1 MSVGAVLEGD
11 GDAVIAAGALALRGG
26 AAAPRHREHGG
37 ASGARAVAGGREPID
52 PARTRSSRATNV
64 DAMAR
69 FGRRADI
76 FVVLVAVGALLAGG
90 VAHAQD
96 ADTDSPAEA
105 PQDAAPNGGAPPV
118 APARSKQASE
128 NHPPV
133 LLSFVE
139 ADYPAAAL
147 AQGLEATAVLRLTIE
162 SDGRV
167 SAAELVKAAGHGF
180 DEAAQAAALRFL
192 FLPARRGDTPVAS
205 RILYAYEFRL
215 PEPPA
220 SGALRGRVLLPG
232 AGALGVAGAEV
243 LVRRHDGSTARARA
257 DVDGRFQIDG
267 LAPGPC
273 VVSAEASGIGRAEV
287 ETEISEGRV
296 AEIALR
302 LVQTGEA
309 APIEVTVRGPSE
321 AERRRQSAEAVT
333 VIETDRVKRETSDM
347 GEVLARTQGVGVRRE
362 GGLGS
367 ATRFSLNGLTDDQV
381 RFFVDGAPL
390 ELAGYPFGIS
400 NVPVGLVER
409 VEIYSGVVPVRF
421 GADALGG
428 AVNLVTDQDL
438 RETRA
443 VASYEVGSFD
453 THRAALAGSRL
464 HTPSGLFTRVSGFF
478 DYAKNDYPV
487 DVEVAD
493 ERGRLSPARVY
504 RFHDRYRSAGG
515 NVEIGVVDRPWAKR
529 LLLRAFVTDYDKEY
543 QHKLVMTVPYGGV
556 TYGETSTGANLRYE
570 QPLGRGVSLDAVG
583 GYAYVRGRFLDVA
596 SCVYDWF
603 GRCVR
608 ERSQPG
614 ETDSRPHDQVFW
626 DHSAFARFNVV
637 WRVQPSHAV
646 RLAIAPTYLT
656 RTGDERRQSDPG
668 SPDPLADRRSL
679 LTLVNGLEY
688 DLDLFD
694 DRLEN
699 VFFVKQY
706 AQLIKSEDPASD
718 DTPRGRDRSTHR
730 LGLGDGFRFRFT
742 SWLYGKASYEWA
754 TRLPSADEVFGNN
767 TFIAANLA
775 LAPETSHNV
784 NLGITLDA
792 RETPAGA
799 WRATGNGFLR
809 AADQL
814 IVLLGNDRVQSY
826 QNVFGAQSLGVEG
839 SVGWTSPG
847 GYLALDGN
855 VTYVDFRNTASD
867 GAFGDFEGDRIPNR
881 PYLFA
886 NGTAR
891 LQFRRVFALEDEV
904 ALTWNVRY
912 VHEYFRNWESVG
924 LREFKQVI
932 PSQLVHSAGLGY
944 VVGSEQGTMS
954 TTLEMQNLNDEPV
967 FDYFGTQRP
976 GRSFYI
982 KITAEL

>member
-1 MSVGAVLEGD
+1 MTTA
-11 GDAVIAAGALALRGG
+11 
-26 AAAPRHREHGG
+26 
-37 ASGARAVAGGREPID
+37 
-52 PARTRSSRATNV
+52 
-64 DAMAR
+64 AR
-69 FGRRADI
+69 FGRRADA
-76 FVVLVAVGALLAGG
+76 FAALFAAGALLAGE
-90 VAHAQD
+90 VAHAQHAG
-96 ADTDSPAEA
+96 ADPPAEA
-105 PQDAAPNGGAPPV
+105 PRDAAPNGEAPPA
-118 APARSKQASE
+118 APAGAQEAAE

-147 AQGLEATAVLRLTIE
+147 AQGVEGTVVLRLSIE
-162 SDGRV
+162 ADGRV
-167 SAAELVKAAGHGF
+167 SAADLAQAAGHGF

-192 FLPARRGDTPVAS
+192 FTPARRGDTPVAS

-215 PEPPA
+215 PKPPA
-220 SGALRGRVLLPG
+220 TGALRGRVLVPG
-232 AGALGVAGAEV
+232 AGSLGVAGAEV
-243 LVRRHDGSTARARA
+243 LVTHHDGSTARART
-257 DVDGRFQIDG
+257 DGEGRFQIEG
-267 LAPGPC
+267 LPPGRC
-273 VVSAEASGIGRAEV
+273 VVIAEASGIGRAEV
-287 ETEISEGRV
+287 ETEIAEARV

-302 LVQTGEA
+302 LVQTGEE
-309 APIEVTVRGPSE
+309 APIEVTVRGTSE

-333 VIETDRVKRETSDM
+333 VVETDRVKRETSDM

-367 ATRFSLNGLTDDQV
+367 ATRFSLNGLTDEQV
-381 RFFVDGAPL
+381 RFFLDGVPL

-438 RETRA
+438 CESRA
-443 VASYEVGSFD
+443 GASYEVGSFD
-453 THRAALAGSRL
+453 THRAALAGSHL
-464 HTPSGLFTRVSGFF
+464 HRPSGLFTRASGFF

-515 NVEIGVVDRPWAKR
+515 NVELGVVDRPWAQR

-556 TYGETSTGANLRYE
+556 TYGETSAGANLRYE
-570 QPLGRGVSLDAVG
+570 QPLGRGVSLDVVG

-626 DHSAFARFNVV
+626 DHSTFARANVV
-637 WRVQPSHAV
+637 WRIQPSHAV

-656 RTGDERRQSDPG
+656 RTGDERRQSDLD
-668 SPDPLADRRSL
+668 SSDPLAERRSL

-688 DLDLFD
+688 DLDLFE
-694 DRLEN
+694 DRFEN
-699 VFFVKQY
+699 ILFVKQY
-706 AQLIKSEDPASD
+706 VQLIESESPAD
-718 DTPRGRDRSTHR
+718 GDAPRGRSRSAHRFGVGDGLRHR
-730 LGLGDGFRFRFT
+730 LT
-742 SWLYGKASYEWA
+742 PWLYGKASYEWA
-754 TRLPSADEVFGNN
+754 TRLPSADEVFGDN

-775 LAPETSHNV
+775 LEPETSHNV
-784 NLGITLDA
+784 NLGLTLDV

-799 WRATGNGFLR
+799 FRATGNGFLR

-826 QNVFGAQSLGVEG
+826 QNVFGARSIGAEG

-847 GYLALDGN
+847 EHLALDGN
-855 VTYVDFRNTASD
+855 VTYVDFRSTSSE
-867 GAFGDFEGDRIPNR
+867 GTFGDFEGDRIPNR

-891 LQFRRVFALEDEV
+891 LQFRRVFAPEDEV
-904 ALTWNVRY
+904 ALTWSVRY

-944 VVGSEQGTMS
+944 VVRSGQASLS
-954 TTLEMQNLNDEPV
+954 TTLEMQNLTDEPV

-976 GRSFYI
+976 GRSFYV
-982 KITAEL
+982 KVTAEL